1 MEEERKRLKALL
13 DKLRIDAEVRVF
25 ALASGLLETYN
36 AIINGA
42 RPNVELESH
51 IDNILKGDGWWQELQ
66 RLRQQESSEQQ
77 GHQGLSFGEMLGRS
91 RRRGS
96 SPRIGDHLA
105 AERRSSQGDR
115 PVLPKNPTVSAISR
129 MGVNIGMHTHQL
141 GATTMSGQWQDAA
154 HFYEP
159 SEHGKDRNAIG
170 GAEAYSDS
178 SDADFN
184 DDDDDLLGDDE
195 PQVLLSG
202 SAPARRRFSM
212 LAGSRRNSTPLQ
224 QRPLLQGQTL
234 VAESNETFESGIAS
248 GYGTMASRVRDDRIK
263 TTEYFPPFLTPT
275 TQTPAAGRQAAVS
288 TPALPM
294 QKAQPARPALS
305 RHASSSRFTSNPTPD
320 TKITAN
326 DGEQPTISFA
336 GKETLTEETPA
347 QLQQGRP
354 PRPGLART
362 ASAGNFSSG
371 VVPELVALD
380 STGEEETR
388 LGFGHVASN
397 SQHHIRKSSTP
408 RRRTPAHSRRNSGTL
423 QLDGLPDE
431 PEPED
436 LLSDVPGPRRERGTE
451 LNDVSSGTPGS
462 SYTTQ
467 GLPLSFNDLPSTAQ
481 HLVLNELMRSES
493 HDTAVMFTT
502 LPIPEEGTC
511 EDEQASL
518 EYLSDI
524 EVLCDE
530 LPPVMLVLSNN
541 MTVTVS
547 L

>member
-1 MEEERKRLKALL
+1 
-13 DKLRIDAEVRVF
+13 
-25 ALASGLLETYN
+25 
-36 AIINGA
+36 
-42 RPNVELESH
+42 
-51 IDNILKGDGWWQELQ
+51 
-66 RLRQQESSEQQ
+66 
-77 GHQGLSFGEMLGRS
+77 MLGHS

-96 SPRIGDHLA
+96 SPRMGDHFA
-105 AERRSSQGDR
+105 VERRSSQGDR

-129 MGVNIGMHTHQL
+129 MGANIGMHTHQL
-141 GATTMSGQWQDAA
+141 GATTTNEQWQGAA

-159 SEHGKDRNAIG
+159 SEHGDDTNAIG
-170 GAEAYSDS
+170 GIEVYSDA

-184 DDDDDLLGDDE
+184 EDDDDLLDNDE
-195 PQVLLSG
+195 PQMALSG

-234 VAESNETFESGIAS
+234 VAESNETSEPGMVS
-248 GYGTMASRVRDDRIK
+248 GYGTMTSRARNDRIK
-263 TTEYFPPFLTPT
+263 TTEYFPPFPT
-275 TQTPAAGRQAAVS
+275 STNQTLAAGKQAALS

-294 QKAQPARPALS
+294 QKAQTARPALS

-326 DGEQPTISFA
+326 EGEQPTISFA
-336 GKETLTEETPA
+336 GNETLTEETPA

-380 STGEEETR
+380 STGAEETR

-397 SQHHIRKSSTP
+397 SQQHTRKSSTS
-408 RRRTPAHSRRNSGTL
+408 RWRTPIHSRRNSGTL
-423 QLDGLPDE
+423 QLDGLPDR
-431 PEPED
+431 PEPKD
-436 LLSDVPGPRRERGTE
+436 SLSDVPEPRNERGAGP
-451 LNDVSSGTPGS
+451 NDISSGTPGS